1 MNDVRPPGKADCR
14 ICGSSDIDASFRA
27 REMLHGTREAFDYA
41 ECLACGC
48 VQIVDIPDD
57 LSRFYPD
64 DYFSFRSHRGLD
76 RNFVRRIVDPRRA
89 RHVFGVRDR
98 IGAVAEK
105 ISRPFDYM
113 TWVRRAGLGLDA
125 RVLDIG
131 CGGGKTLLNMAL
143 GGFPR
148 PQGVDP
154 FIART
159 LRYDRGVTVHKQAL
173 EDFAVGRDGA
183 FDFIMFHHSL
193 EHLVDP
199 SAALKIS
206 ERLLSPRGRILVAVP
221 VAGSW
226 AWEHYRADW
235 CNLDAPRHIHLLTG
249 PAMAILA
256 GGAGLTVIDAR
267 SAGALSQFVG
277 SERYRRDIPANDKRR
292 DRDIFT
298 RAQLADWRA
307 RTEALNRE
315 GRGDQTMFTL
325 GRT

>member
-1 MNDVRPPGKADCR
+1 
-14 ICGSSDIDASFRA
+14 
-27 REMLHGTREAFDYA
+27 MLHGTRETFDYV

-48 VQIVDIPDD
+48 VQIAVIPDD

-76 RNFVRRIVDPRRA
+76 RNVVRRLIDPRRA
-89 RHVFGVRDR
+89 RSVFGARNW

-105 ISRPFDYM
+105 ISRPLDYM
-113 TWVRRAGLGLDA
+113 RWVQRAGLGLNA
-125 RVLDIG
+125 RVLDVG

-143 GGFPR
+143 GGFPT

-154 FIART
+154 FIAQT
-159 LRYDRGVTVHKQAL
+159 LRYRCGVTVHKQSL
-173 EDFAVGRDGA
+173 EDFAAGRDGA
-183 FDFIMFHHSL
+183 FDFVMFHHSL

-199 SAALKIS
+199 LAALKIA

-226 AWEHYRADW
+226 AWDHYRADW
-235 CNLDAPRHIHLLTG
+235 CNLDAPRHIHLLTT

-256 GGAGLTVIDAR
+256 RDARLSVIDAR
-267 SAGALSQFVG
+267 STGALSQFVG
-277 SERYRRDIPANDKRR
+277 SERYRRNIPANDKRR
-292 DRDIFT
+292 DRDLFT
-298 RAQLADWRA
+298 AAQLAEWRA
-307 RTEALNRE
+307 RTLTLNHE